1 VEDCGPCIEVLRNS
15 LADFN
20 GVVESPSMFK
30 NDLGYWV
37 HGNEIAHFE
46 GDGIPSDER
55 ASLANTSVGQIIH
68 SGLREQQ
75 G

>member
-1 VEDCGPCIEVLRNS
+1 
-15 LADFN
+15 
-20 GVVESPSMFK
+20 MFK